1 MKSPESN
8 PMLEKSLEAA
18 LYLKRK
24 NAFET
29 GVYDVEK
36 PHQSPEFYEIHKHIE
51 NLLAYLAKPR
61 PPRDLSLPEAHENST
76 FEELHAVHLK
86 NIEKNAKK
94 TRNIVTNVTD
104 FIPVV
109 GSIKMILEGLEGRQ
123 YVTHK
128 EIKGISRI
136 VHTIAGAVFL
146 GLDLTGVG
154 AIASELGKGVI
165 KLGERA
171 MLRSLEEKLAREAI
185 EKEAEKLV
193 VRGEKR
199 IKRKKKIENSA

>member
-8 PMLEKSLEAA
+8 PILGKSLEAA

-24 NAFET
+24 NNFET

-61 PPRDLSLPEAHENST
+61 PPRDLSLPEANENST
-76 FEELHAVHLK
+76 FEELHALHLK
-86 NIEKNAKK
+86 NIEKKAKR
-94 TRNIVTNVTD
+94 TRDIVTNVTD

-128 EIKGISRI
+128 EIKGVRRI

-154 AIASELGKGVI
+154 AIASELGKGAI
-165 KLGERA
+165 KIGERMA
-171 MLRSLEEKLAREAI
+171 LKTAEEKLAIEVVEREG
-185 EKEAEKLV
+185 EKLL
-193 VRGEKR
+193 VRGESR
-199 IKRKKKIENSA
+199 VKRKKKIENSA